1 MFIIV
6 ITISKPT
13 GTCSS
18 STNNGDGLYST
29 RGTNLDFDEHEVE
42 NCTLES
48 TCVCIDI

>member
-6 ITISKPT
+6 ITISKLT
-13 GTCSS
+13 GSS

-29 RGTNLDFDEHEVE
+29 RVTILDFDENEVE

-48 TCVCIDI
+48 ACVCIDI